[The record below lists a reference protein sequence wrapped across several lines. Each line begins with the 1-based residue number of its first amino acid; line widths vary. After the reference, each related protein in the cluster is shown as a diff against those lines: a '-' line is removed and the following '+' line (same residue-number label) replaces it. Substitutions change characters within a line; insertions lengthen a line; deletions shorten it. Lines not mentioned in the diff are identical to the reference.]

1 MFSRHI
7 TAVVG
12 ISSFCLG
19 IWMDRKYRELNAL
32 HRIPGFKIFDAVY
45 ADGLVTNNQE
55 LIVNNDQRISQV
67 KYTYFNKCN
76 YNSYYLPSSMYI
88 MVILF

>member
-1 MFSRHI
+1 MFTRQV

-19 IWMDRKYRELNAL
+19 IWMDRKFRELNAL

-45 ADGLVTNNQE
+45 ADGIVTTNQE
-55 LIVNNDQRISQV
+55 LIVNNEQRISQV
-67 KYTYFNKCN
+67 KYTYFVIFNN
-76 YNSYYLPSSMYI
+76 NFYYLPYSI
-88 MVILF
+88 

>member
-7 TAVVG
+7 SAVVG

-32 HRIPGFKIFDAVY
+32 HSIPGFKIFDAVY
-45 ADGLVTNNQE
+45 ADGLVANNQE
-55 LIVNNDQRISQV
+55 LIVNNEQRISQV
-67 KYTYFNKCN
+67 KYAYLITFN
-76 YNSYYLPSSMYI
+76 YNSFYLPSSI
-88 MVILF
+88 